1 MSNILDATDSVL
13 VAQAMI
19 QDWQDEFLAQWY
31 APIIKMIN
39 TAALESI
46 RQDPRIDKNKMEKN
60 LSPQGR
66 ARLRGE

>member
-1 MSNILDATDSVL
+1 MNIMDANDSVL
-13 VAQAMI
+13 VAQARI
-19 QDWQDEFLAQWY
+19 LEWQDEFLAKWY

-39 TAALESI
+39 QAALESI
-46 RQDPRIDKNKMEKN
+46 RQDPRIDKTKMEKN